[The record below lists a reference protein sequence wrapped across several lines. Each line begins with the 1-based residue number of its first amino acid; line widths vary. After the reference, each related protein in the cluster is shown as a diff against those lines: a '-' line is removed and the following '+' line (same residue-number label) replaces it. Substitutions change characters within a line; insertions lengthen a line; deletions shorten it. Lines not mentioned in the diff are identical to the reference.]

1 MYVSQDLFAVHLLAA
16 SSQKA
21 IELISRKNYTVKSFR
36 QSLTCFGYES
46 KIGGA
51 QFIDILRYP
60 TAILMKRSRRERF
73 LDMFIYRGVS
83 KVNKLRSSPVLP
95 SYFKPGLVS
104 SVLSLTVLL
113 LLYVKEDITNGY
125 GYNVSQLTD
134 E

>member
-83 KVNKLRSSPVLP
+83 KSKQIALFPCFTFIFQTGVSFFCVKFNSAFTSLR
-95 SYFKPGLVS
+95 
-104 SVLSLTVLL
+104 
-113 LLYVKEDITNGY
+113 
-125 GYNVSQLTD
+125 
-134 E
+134 